1 VKTIGLTFK
10 DIRTLKKELS
20 KNDTTEAIVFLHTP
34 PFFSLKKVT
43 KIKLNRL
50 TYWLKLKTHKLTH
63 SIFLI
68 NNWLF
73 INTLLKS
80 NKNITVITSHTH
92 IPNQYTINKET
103 RRLSSSSMKE
113 INQLRTDPNHIKF
126 VSTMPLG
133 AIGLYKKIG
142 YLEITDQNIEY
153 KILDDFK

>member
-1 VKTIGLTFK
+1 MKTIGLTFK

-73 INTLLKS
+73 INTLL
-80 NKNITVITSHTH
+80 
-92 IPNQYTINKET
+92 QYTINKET